1 MGCELNIFGFWSEKL
16 KKFKYV
22 NKKIISCSPNPLISL
37 VYFKPDIS
45 RLIFELSIIFVGLLV
60 HHRSIISVFAQVCC
74 QLEFLSARWN
84 RSWSSG
90 RLYVVHSA
98 AERCVGC
105 LRWEK
110 ASFKRPRLFVV
121 QRKRKAGAALRV
133 SSFFFCCR
141 RENCVWKLP
150 LLSGTLRGG
159 GTWRGRCIIDKV

>member
-98 AERCVGC
+98 AERCVSGVSGEKRHLSNGRGC
-105 LRWEK
+105 LLCRGNV
-110 ASFKRPRLFVV
+110 RPEQPSVC
-121 QRKRKAGAALRV
+121 RV
-133 SSFFFCCR
+133 SSFVAGEKIASESCR
-141 RENCVWKLP
+141 C
-150 LLSGTLRGG
+150 
-159 GTWRGRCIIDKV
+159 